1 LHRRQGSVIDHDAFV
16 ADRSVSLIAVRRR
29 CRSEIPGMT
38 KLKTKRAAAKRFSF
52 TATGKIKR
60 GHANHRHNFTGQ
72 PKSAKLRHRKQGYVH
87 PSDAVLVRLMLPH
100 G

>member
-1 LHRRQGSVIDHDAFV
+1 LRGSAIDLVAFA
-16 ADRSVSLIAVRRR
+16 ADGAVLPIKVGRR
-29 CRSEIPGMT
+29 CRSEIPDMT

-72 PKSAKLRHRKQGYVH
+72 PKSAKMRHRKTGYLR
-87 PSDAVLVRLMLPH
+87 PGDAVLVRLMLPH

>member
-1 LHRRQGSVIDHDAFV
+1 
-16 ADRSVSLIAVRRR
+16 
-29 CRSEIPGMT
+29 MT
-38 KLKTKRAAAKRFSF
+38 KLKTKRAAAKRFSL

-72 PKSAKLRHRKQGYVH
+72 PKKAKMRHRKTGYLR
-87 PSDAVLVRLMLPH
+87 PGDATLVRLMLSQ